1 MRLPPTRLLALG
13 AAAAAAATL
22 AYILHR
28 RRLRSKLAAAP
39 ISEWAKVELHVH
51 FDGAFDWDVVYEA
64 ARGDEMCHPVEAV
77 LPPDP
82 APFPIRSRVAAC
94 GCLADYTKLC
104 TAAGGERSL
113 RAMLECFLTFTPA
126 VRGKLDVI
134 EELAYRFVARQAAQ
148 RVVYTEMRYSPQLL
162 AVGGGDDAPAS
173 AAADPRP
180 VLAAVTRG
188 LRRGEAAHPGTRV
201 NQLLCMICWHPEWS
215 QARKFSA
222 QFLKAILGAI
232 RGAIL

>member
-1 MRLPPTRLLALG
+1 MRLPATRLLALG
-13 AAAAAAATL
+13 AATAAAAL
-22 AYILHR
+22 AYLLHR

-82 APFPIRSRVAAC
+82 TPFPIRSRVAAC

-162 AVGGGDDAPAS
+162 AVGGGDDAPAAAPIS
-173 AAADPRP
+173 ARDYVAATLTPTLTAGLVALCRAKP
-180 VLAAVTRG
+180 EEPAVFLAQYLVEHNPAG
-188 LRRGEAAHPGTRV
+188 G
-201 NQLLCMICWHPEWS
+201 
-215 QARKFSA
+215 
-222 QFLKAILGAI
+222 KAK
-232 RGAIL
+232 